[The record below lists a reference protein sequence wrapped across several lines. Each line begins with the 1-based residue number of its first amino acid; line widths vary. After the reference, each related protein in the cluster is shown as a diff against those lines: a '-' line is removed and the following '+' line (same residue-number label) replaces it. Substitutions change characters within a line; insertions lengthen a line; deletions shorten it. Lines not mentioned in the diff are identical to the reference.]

1 MNNKQD
7 YITPMTAKN
16 LSDLFY
22 ERVKRS
28 NNQTAYRYYD
38 EPDESWKNLTWND
51 ISKKVE
57 LWHTAFRHEGLA
69 KGDRVAIMMSNCP
82 DWVIF
87 DQAAYSL
94 GLVVV
99 PIYTN
104 DRTENIRYILENAN
118 VKIFYIE
125 EPSRCKA
132 LLQNDET
139 EDKLQ
144 LDELLRIITN
154 EPVKDYGNPRL
165 AEIKNW
171 LPSYAETIER
181 VNLEPDDLATIVYT
195 SGTTGR
201 PKGVMLSHNNIF
213 SNAYEAAIFEYFDH
227 EDMFLSFL
235 PLSHMFERTAG
246 YYMPMLIGA
255 KVAYARSIEKL
266 GEDLISIKPTVLV
279 TVPRIFERVYNKI
292 HDKLS
297 KKSPIAQGLFALA
310 VKVGWH
316 RFLYQQHRES
326 WHAKLLLWPILKKL
340 VAGKILAKLGGNLK
354 LAVSGGAALSPE
366 IAKTFIGL
374 GLTISQGYGLT
385 ETSPIVS
392 TNKLKNNDPFSVGQT
407 LGNVEVKLG
416 DNDELLVKGPTV
428 MLGYWNNDVATKEVI
443 DTDGWFHTGDKAK
456 IEDIHIYITGRLK
469 EIIVLSNGEKVPPS
483 DIELAIGT
491 DPLFEQIIVMGE
503 AKPFLTAI
511 ITIEEASWKEFAKSL
526 SVSTEV
532 SSLKLE
538 NVNSELLKRVNE
550 QLATFPGYAKIVR
563 ACFVLNPWDI
573 ESGLI
578 TPTLKLKR
586 NVICEKYHKE
596 IIELYDGH

>member
-7 YITPMTAKN
+7 YITPITAKN

-28 NNQTAYRYYD
+28 KDEVAYRYYD
-38 EPDESWKNLTWND
+38 HSNEVWKDLTWHD

-57 LWHTAFRHEGLA
+57 RWHTAFRHEGLV
-69 KGDRVAIMMSNCP
+69 KGDRVAIMMGNCP

-99 PIYTN
+99 PVYTN

-118 VKIFYIE
+118 VKIFFIE
-125 EPSRCKA
+125 DPSHCKA
-132 LLQNDET
+132 LLNNNE
-139 EDKLQ
+139 
-144 LDELLRIITN
+144 N
-154 EPVKDYGNPRL
+154 EPKELIKIVTNAAIDSYNNSRL
-165 AEIKNW
+165 SLVDDW
-171 LPSYAETIER
+171 LPSYTETMDRID
-181 VNLEPDDLATIVYT
+181 VLPDDLATIVYT

-213 SNAYEAAIFEYFDH
+213 SNAHAAAIFEHFDT
-227 EDMFLSFL
+227 EDVFLSFL

-255 KVAYARSIEKL
+255 KIAYARSIEKL
-266 GEDLISIKPTVLV
+266 GEDLISIAPTILV

-292 HDKLS
+292 HDQLAN
-297 KKSPIAQGLFALA
+297 KSIIAQSLFKLA
-310 VKVGWH
+310 VNIGWY
-316 RFLYQQHRES
+316 RFLYQQKRHS
-326 WHAKLLLWPILKKL
+326 WHPKLILWPILKKL
-340 VAGKILAKLGGNLK
+340 VAGKILAKLGGNLQ

-392 TNKLKNNDPFSVGQT
+392 TNKLDNNDPFSVGQP
-407 LGNVEVKLG
+407 LGNIEVKLG
-416 DNDELLVKGPTV
+416 DNDELLVKGPSV
-428 MLGYWNNDVATKEVI
+428 MMGYWDNKVATKEVI
-443 DTDGWFHTGDKAK
+443 DKDNWFHTGDKAK
-456 IEDIHIYITGRLK
+456 IENNHIYITGRIK

-511 ITIEEASWKEFAKSL
+511 ITIEEASWNEFAKKMA
-526 SVSTEV
+526 VSPDE

-538 NVNSELLKRVNE
+538 KIKTILLERINK
-550 QLATFPGYAKIVR
+550 QLAAFPGYAKIIR
-563 ACFVLNPWDI
+563 AHFVLTPWDI

-586 NVICEKYHKE
+586 SEICDKYHNE
-596 IIELYDGH
+596 INELYHGH